1 MYFSIRLLFTCVSG
15 GSPPYSPYTNHA
27 TLFLHAAHVA
37 LARLCGQCADAQ
49 LQAPRIRLRYVTVH
63 GVAPSVVWPC
73 ESRLLDRSARVS
85 VSVPT
90 PTNSISGVSTHTSA
104 VSASPRASAQCVLYW
119 LFAAPF
125 IGSTLGPHSPT
136 QSFSIAPHTTRA
148 GYYTH
153 KHAHTHTSCTAIHSC
168 RHAAH
173 QHTPFFPP
181 PYAPP
186 SPPPALLTPSAVFIA
201 NLFMLGFCVEA
212 LTRGRSA
219 SETCDY
225 PLGTYLI
232 MQIIFVVLLQIMA
245 PLCLVLPKKPHLLS
259 PALSLSMF
267 LLQWLWLLVG
277 WVWVLSP
284 SNCEFEAPY
293 LFSGALWTVIVYS
306 VAVPMETIWY
316 MRIYIAFWKTNP
328 KGCDCPCISTP
339 ENTVEP

>member
-1 MYFSIRLLFTCVSG
+1 MIDRILSSLFNWGTPQCIPMYVGCQPYRHLSHGAQMYFSIRLLFTCVSG

-173 QHTPFFPP
+173 QHTPFFPT
-181 PYAPP
+181 PYPLP
-186 SPPPALLTPSAVFIA
+186 SPPRPSSRPQPCSLPTSSCWA
-201 NLFMLGFCVEA
+201 
-212 LTRGRSA
+212 SA
-219 SETCDY
+219 S
-225 PLGTYLI
+225 
-232 MQIIFVVLLQIMA
+232 
-245 PLCLVLPKKPHLLS
+245 
-259 PALSLSMF
+259 
-267 LLQWLWLLVG
+267 
-277 WVWVLSP
+277 
-284 SNCEFEAPY
+284 
-293 LFSGALWTVIVYS
+293 
-306 VAVPMETIWY
+306 
-316 MRIYIAFWKTNP
+316 RR
-328 KGCDCPCISTP
+328 
-339 ENTVEP
+339 